1 METTK
6 MPLRILLVEDNEN
19 DGALVVRHLAK
30 SNYEITYTRV
40 ETATELRNAL
50 QQQTWDILI
59 SDYSLPQFNALAALR
74 ILQETGIDIPFIV
87 VSGTIGEET
96 AVEMMRSGAQDYLM
110 KNNLTR
116 LIPAVTRELSDA
128 KVRRE
133 HKYAEHARYESEA
146 KFRAI
151 FENSVDAIGIS
162 LNGINVF
169 VNPAYTLLF
178 GYSDPGEILGLPI
191 INLIA
196 SEERARILDFV
207 RRRPSDPS
215 TPGEYETRGVKKD
228 GTKFD
233 MEVRVSLLEINNEI
247 NTLVIIRDI
256 TLRKRA
262 EAHLLEA
269 KQKVEESS
277 LIKSTLMMNMSHEV
291 RTPMNAILG
300 FSSIISSESEEEE
313 IRLMADRIRISG
325 NRLMKT
331 LDDILELTQLQT
343 GIESVEVDE
352 ANLEQELSA
361 IVLSFAADAG
371 KKELKLE
378 FRPAGKVNAFINR
391 SLFIKAIG
399 EILINSIK
407 FTNNGGIDVEL
418 LSQAIAGE
426 SFAVIRIAD
435 TGIGIA
441 KEYHSVIFD
450 SFRQVSG
457 GYGRSFEG
465 TGLGLTIAKKI
476 VELMK
481 GEIFVESEP
490 GKGSVFTIK
499 LPCISGGAMAAPE
512 TAVDEIL
519 PIAQRATVIMR
530 AGKPKILLVEDN
542 EDNIFVTRE
551 YLKEYYE
558 VDSAVSEAEALEN
571 VEKNNYEL
579 ILMDINLG
587 PGKNGLEVTREIRKN
602 KNHHRVP
609 VIALTGLTFR
619 EDKSRLLAGGC
630 DHFLGK
636 PFTKK
641 DLLELVHKVL
651 SPVQPSP

>member
-6 MPLRILLVEDNEN
+6 IPLRILLVEDNEN
-19 DGALVVRHLAK
+19 DGALIIRYLAK
-30 SNYEITYTRV
+30 SDYEIFHIRV
-40 ETATELRNAL
+40 ETATDMRSAL
-50 QQQTWDILI
+50 EQRTWDIVI

-116 LIPAVTRELSDA
+116 LIPAITRELSDA

-133 HKYAEHARYESEA
+133 HKYAEHARHESET
-146 KFRAI
+146 KFRVV

-162 LNGINVF
+162 LNGIHVF
-169 VNPAYTLLF
+169 VNPAFTLLF

-196 SEERARILDFV
+196 PEERGRILDFV

-215 TPGEYETRGVKKD
+215 TPGEYETSGVKKD

-256 TLRKRA
+256 TLRKKA
-262 EAHLLEA
+262 EAQLLEA

-300 FSSIISSESEEEE
+300 FSSIICNESEEEE

-331 LDDILELTQLQT
+331 LDDILELTQLQS
-343 GIESVEVDE
+343 GIESVEVDV

-361 IVLSFAADAG
+361 IVHSFAAAASKKGLKMEFHLEG
-371 KKELKLE
+371 KID
-378 FRPAGKVNAFINR
+378 AFINR

-399 EILINSIK
+399 EILLNSIK
-407 FTNNGGIDVEL
+407 FTSNGGINVEL
-418 LSQAIAGE
+418 LSQIIAGE
-426 SFAVIRIAD
+426 SMAVIRIAD

-441 KEYHSVIFD
+441 KEYHSAIFD

-481 GEIFVESEP
+481 GEIFVESES

-519 PIAQRATVIMR
+519 SVDQPGTVRMR

-619 EDKSRLLAGGC
+619 EDKHRLLAGGC
-630 DHFLGK
+630 DYFLGK

-641 DLLELVHKVL
+641 DLLALVDKVL